1 MLAFCFG
8 RPPVDGVLFEVEE
21 DLKAAAAPEL
31 LAHQAGGKS
40 AIKAMQGKHEKGKGG
55 KKTIGFFV

>member
-1 MLAFCFG
+1 
-8 RPPVDGVLFEVEE
+8 VLFEVEE
-21 DLKAAAAPEL
+21 DLKAAAPEL